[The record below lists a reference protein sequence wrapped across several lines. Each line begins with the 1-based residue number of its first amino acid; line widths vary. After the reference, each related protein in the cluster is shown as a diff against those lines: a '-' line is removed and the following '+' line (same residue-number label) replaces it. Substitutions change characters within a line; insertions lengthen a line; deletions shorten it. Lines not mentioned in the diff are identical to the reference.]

1 MPDDGGEGPLGECR
15 NMAEGVEL
23 SQPAGIFVSEIRVMP
38 MQGFKPRAKAEGGV
52 SPVNSFDSTTI
63 QKFCGNE
70 TAEGHR
76 CADLLAL
83 EGEIK

>member
-1 MPDDGGEGPLGECR
+1 
-15 NMAEGVEL
+15 MAESVEL
-23 SQPAGIFVSEIRVMP
+23 SQPTGIFVPEAKVMP
-38 MQGFKPRAKAEGGV
+38 MQGQKAFAKAEGGA
-52 SPVNSFDSTTI
+52 SPINSISSTTI

-76 CADLLAL
+76 CTDLLAL